1 MHCSWASA
9 QKREFKCEMLPT
21 CRIPDLSIIMS
32 LMYYTHYSTENK
44 HFPAQ
49 RKPMEIIF
57 SPVGLEN
64 YT

>member
-1 MHCSWASA
+1 
-9 QKREFKCEMLPT
+9 MLPT

-64 YT
+64 YM